1 VISDRYSA
9 GQEVRL
15 PTATND
21 TAVLIREAV
30 AALHRFFVHGYRY
43 QKVGVELKGLKP
55 SSQVQA
61 SMFDTADLGKKAK
74 LQVAL
79 KAIDRLNLEYGKDT
93 IRYAAMGYEKK
104 WFMRQE
110 FLSRKF
116 TTRLSDVIV
125 VKAK

>member
-1 VISDRYSA
+1 M
-9 GQEVRL
+9 

-21 TAVLIREAV
+21 TAVLIREAL
-30 AALHRFFVHGYRY
+30 AALRRIFIKGYRY
-43 QKVGVELKGLKP
+43 QKVGVELKGLR
-55 SSQVQA
+55 SASQIQA
-61 SMFDTADLGKKAK
+61 SIFDPADEIKKAK
-74 LQVAL
+74 MQRAL
-79 KAIDRLNLEYGKDT
+79 SVIDKLNNEYGKDT
-93 IRYAAMGYEKK
+93 IRYAVMGYETK